1 MKRYVTGHKFQPT
14 VRGYAPRHLPE
25 LRKDAAS
32 LLRDTYHKGLKYF
45 KNRTK
50 AKKAARLYTM
60 RVLKELAQN
69 G

>member
-25 LRKDAAS
+25 LRKDAAA
-32 LLRDTYHKGLKYF
+32 LLLDTYRKGQRF
-45 KNRTK
+45 FNNRTK

-60 RVLKELAQN
+60 RVLKELALN